1 MNNKLLALNN
11 YIKDRVANNNRL
23 MQRNRMEFSGKNLD
37 HKHSRLWCEVGYP
50 QEITASDFR
59 FAFERYAPA
68 AAAINR
74 VLDKS
79 WQSYPEVLEEGQ
91 DDKASS
97 PWEKATNK
105 LLKKAYPFIKDA
117 DKKNLINRY
126 SALIIRFN
134 DGAQLNEPVNTTKTR
149 RTKESS
155 IVGYIPA
162 WEEQLR
168 VSSWDNDEQSETYGQ
183 PLLYEYQE
191 SEVCD
196 YDNDGKPERSVQIHP
211 DRIIILSEGSFDG
224 SMYSGIPLLRAG
236 YNSLIDMAKTS
247 ASSAEGFLKNA
258 SRQLH
263 INYTSD
269 NVSAQSL
276 AQQMGVEVSELANIL
291 NEDVTALNEAIDS
304 AMITMGAQAQ
314 VLSVTPADPQPT
326 WTVAANQFSASV
338 KVPFTILFGQQ
349 TGRLASDEDKT
360 DYALSAQQRREG
372 WLDWVISTFVERM
385 IKFGILDKS
394 PANGYYVKWDNLL
407 EPSQS
412 EKVELL
418 VKLGQANKSFFD
430 SGQQALLT
438 VNEARAMADMEPI
451 EEIEIVTE
459 GDPNQDET
467 ATN

>member
-1 MNNKLLALNN
+1 MSKLDAVNA
-11 YIKDRVANNNRL
+11 YIKQRVANTQRL
-23 MQRNRMEFSGKNLD
+23 IERGRMEFAGKNID
-37 HKHSRLWCEVGYP
+37 QKHDRLWCEVGYP

-79 WQSYPEVLEEGQ
+79 WQSFPDVLEEGQ

-97 PWEKATNK
+97 QWEKEVNK

-134 DGAQLNEPVNTTKTR
+134 DGAQLSEPVNTTKTR
-149 RTKESS
+149 RTKESA
-155 IVGYIPA
+155 IVGYIPV

-168 VSSWDNDEQSETYGQ
+168 VSSWDNNEQSETYGQ

-191 SEVCD
+191 SAVCD
-196 YDNDGKPERSVQIHP
+196 YDNDGKPERSVTIHP
-211 DRIIILSEGSFDG
+211 DRILILAEGSFDG
-224 SMYSGIPLLRAG
+224 SMFSGIPLLRAG

-263 INYTSD
+263 INYTQD
-269 NVSAQSL
+269 NISADTL
-276 AQQMGVEVSELANIL
+276 ARQMGASNPEELADML
-291 NEDVTALNEAIDS
+291 NEDVTRLNEAIDS
-304 AMITMGAQAQ
+304 AMFSFGAQAQ

-385 IKFGILDKS
+385 IKFGILDKA

>member
-1 MNNKLLALNN
+1 MSKLDAVNA
-11 YIKDRVANNNRL
+11 YIKQRVANTQRL
-23 MQRNRMEFSGKNLD
+23 IERGRMEFAGKNID
-37 HKHSRLWCEVGYP
+37 QKHDRLWCEVGYP

-134 DGAQLNEPVNTTKTR
+134 DGAQLSEPVNTTKTR
-149 RTKESS
+149 RTKESA
-155 IVGYIPA
+155 IVGYIPV

-168 VSSWDNDEQSETYGQ
+168 VSSWDNDEKSETYGQ

-191 SEVCD
+191 SAVCD
-196 YDNDGKPERSVQIHP
+196 YDNDGKPERSVTIHP
-211 DRIIILSEGSFDG
+211 DRILILAEGSFDG
-224 SMYSGIPLLRAG
+224 SMFSGIPLLRAG

-263 INYTSD
+263 INYTQD
-269 NVSAQSL
+269 NISADTL
-276 AQQMGVEVSELANIL
+276 ARQMGASNPEELADML
-291 NEDVTALNEAIDS
+291 NEDVTRLNEAIDS
-304 AMITMGAQAQ
+304 AMFSFGAQAQ

-385 IKFGILDKS
+385 IKFGILDKA
-394 PANGYYVKWDNLL
+394 PVNGYYVKWDNLL

-418 VKLGQANKSFFD
+418 VKLGTANKSFYD
-430 SGQQALLT
+430 AGQVALLS
-438 VNEARAMADMEPI
+438 VDEARAIAGMEPI
-451 EEIEIVTE
+451 EEIEIITE
-459 GDPNQDET
+459 GNPGDENQNT
-467 ATN
+467 